1 MTKPRVKTGDKRAV
15 NRPLNIDRLPP
26 HVHDAI
32 LQLKNQLGKTWDE
45 IEALSAEEFKQDG
58 KGGFIDWES
67 LPTDVLEL
75 FPNLRLPHSSL
86 HRWYDLR
93 VSQVTREAIARTAQA
108 REIAATFSKAIVGK
122 QDEAVINAATAQ
134 LMGLLAEDASPKAR
148 ISATRGLIVLAEVMQ
163 SVRAN
168 TIKERKVAVD
178 ERKLKALEAR
188 EELSRRKLEQ
198 ETENAA
204 KKLGKGGEVT
214 LEDLNRLRERTFG
227 LPPVSA

>member
-1 MTKPRVKTGDKRAV
+1 MKKARAKTGDKRAV
-15 NRPLNIDRLPP
+15 NRTLHIDRLPP
-26 HVHDAI
+26 SIHEEI
-32 LQLKNQLGKTWDE
+32 LRLKNQSGKTWEE
-45 IEALSAEEFKQDG
+45 IEALSAEQFKKDG
-58 KGGFIDWES
+58 KGGFIKWES

-93 VSQVTREAIARTAQA
+93 VGQVTREAIARTAFA
-108 REIAATFSKAIVGK
+108 REIAGTFSKALVGK

-134 LMGLLAEDASPKAR
+134 LMALLAEDASPGAR
-148 ISATRGLIVLAEVMQ
+148 AGATRGLIALAEVMQ